1 MTRMPRLPGL
11 FAAEILVG
19 ETGEEY
25 FHVLGDEEPTQVYY
39 PAVPRCTRKA
49 FGGCGRP
56 RPPPI
61 SCSSFIECTSECQE
75 PMERMAHVQM
85 ELATTLTSQ
94 TV

>member
-49 FGGCGRP
+49 LGGC
-56 RPPPI
+56 
-61 SCSSFIECTSECQE
+61 
-75 PMERMAHVQM
+75 VQVHDLLRS
-85 ELATTLTSQ
+85 LAQASLNAFH
-94 TV
+94 